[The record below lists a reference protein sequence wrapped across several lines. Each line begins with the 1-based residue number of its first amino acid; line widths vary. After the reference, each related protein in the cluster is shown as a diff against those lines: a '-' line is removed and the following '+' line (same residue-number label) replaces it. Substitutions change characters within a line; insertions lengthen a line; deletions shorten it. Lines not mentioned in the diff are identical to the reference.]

1 MKKKCILV
9 SLLLISLIVTNN
21 YTSFAEQSELSV
33 PPMYKNLK
41 GKDELLGFL
50 NEIETLR
57 ANINTIIITPV
68 AVKDNS
74 SKIKREI
81 NFYISQLISIENS
94 IKMFEKKY
102 NNSPPDL
109 LFSQQI
115 SILLNAYK
123 MSLNQQLALID
134 GLINNEVEAA
144 YLFHSQYLTY
154 IYYYLNL
161 GDQMISYIETF
172 YNL

>member
-9 SLLLISLIVTNN
+9 SLLLISFIMTNS

-33 PPMYKNLK
+33 PPMYQNLK

-50 NEIETLR
+50 HDIESLR
-57 ANINTIIITPV
+57 SNIGTINITPTT
-68 AVKDNS
+68 AKENS
-74 SKIKREI
+74 SKIKKEI
-81 NFYISQLISIENS
+81 TFYLSEISSIANS

-109 LFSQQI
+109 LFSEQI

-123 MSLNQQLALID
+123 MSLNQQLSLLEAIT
-134 GLINNEVEAA
+134 NNEFEASR
-144 YLFHSQYLTY
+144 LFYSDYLTY

-172 YNL
+172 YKL

>member
-1 MKKKCILV
+1 MKKKCILIG
-9 SLLLISLIVTNN
+9 LLLISLFMTNN
-21 YTSFAEQSELSV
+21 YTSFAAQSELSV

-41 GKDELLGFL
+41 GKDELMGFL
-50 NEIETLR
+50 SEIGTIR
-57 ANINTIIITPV
+57 TNISTITITPV
-68 AVKDNS
+68 TVKESS

-81 NFYISQLISIENS
+81 NFYISELSSVENS

-102 NNSPPDL
+102 NNSQPDL

-115 SILLNAYK
+115 SIILNSYK
-123 MSLNQQLALID
+123 MSLSQQLVLVD
-134 GLINNEVEAA
+134 GIMSNEVEATR
-144 YLFHSQYLTY
+144 LFHSDYLTY

>member
-1 MKKKCILV
+1 M
-9 SLLLISLIVTNN
+9 TNN

>member
-9 SLLLISLIVTNN
+9 SLLLISLIMTNN

-33 PPMYKNLK
+33 PPMYQNLK

-50 NEIETLR
+50 NEIGSLR
-57 ANINTIIITPV
+57 ANIGTINITP
-68 AVKDNS
+68 ATVKENS
-74 SKIKREI
+74 SKIKKEI
-81 NFYISQLISIENS
+81 TFYLSEISSIENS

-115 SILLNAYK
+115 SFLLNAYK
-123 MSLNQQLALID
+123 MSLNQQLSLLD
-134 GLINNEVEAA
+134 GIINNEVGASN
-144 YLFHSQYLTY
+144 LFYSDYLTY

-172 YNL
+172 YKL

>member
-41 GKDELLGFL
+41 GKDELLRFL

-57 ANINTIIITPV
+57 ANINTITITPV

-74 SKIKREI
+74 NKIKREI
-81 NFYISQLISIENS
+81 NFYISQLVSIENS

>member
-9 SLLLISLIVTNN
+9 SLLLISLIMTNN

-33 PPMYKNLK
+33 PPMYQNLK

-50 NEIETLR
+50 NEIGSLR
-57 ANINTIIITPV
+57 SNIGTITITPTT
-68 AVKDNS
+68 VKENP
-74 SKIKREI
+74 SKIKKEI
-81 NFYISQLISIENS
+81 NFYISEISSIENS

-123 MSLNQQLALID
+123 MSLNQQLALLD
-134 GLINNEVEAA
+134 GIINNEVGATN
-144 YLFHSQYLTY
+144 LFHSEYLTY

-172 YNL
+172 YKL

>member
-57 ANINTIIITPV
+57 ANINTITITPV

-81 NFYISQLISIENS
+81 NFYISQLVSIENS

>member
-50 NEIETLR
+50 SQIETLR
-57 ANINTIIITPV
+57 TNISTITITP
-68 AVKDNS
+68 ATVKENS

-81 NFYISQLISIENS
+81 NFYISEVVSIENS

-102 NNSPPDL
+102 SNSPPDL

-115 SILLNAYK
+115 SIILNAYK

-134 GLINNEVEAA
+134 GIINNEIEAA
-144 YLFHSQYLTY
+144 YLFHSDYLTY

>member
-57 ANINTIIITPV
+57 ANINTITITPV